1 MSTREKETDQ
11 QHMLHLV
18 ESALR
23 AGYSESE
30 IGELVKDALEADAEL
45 ETAA

>member
-1 MSTREKETDQ
+1 MSTREKERDQ

-18 ESALR
+18 ELAQR

-30 IGELVKDALEADAEL
+30 IDEMVEDAVEADAER
-45 ETAA
+45 EVAA

>member
-1 MSTREKETDQ
+1 MSTPEKETDQ

-18 ESALR
+18 ESAQL

-30 IGELVKDALEADAEL
+30 IHEMVQDALAADAEL
-45 ETAA
+45 EAAA